1 MRAIRLVLGM
11 LWRYWFFLIATITFL
26 ALFPLFYLFLSH
38 RAWFPYAF
46 RLKKFWGHLFLP
58 MSGLWFRIVSSPD
71 LSKLGPCVI
80 TPNHASYLDIVF
92 SFMGI
97 PFYFHMMGKAELGKV
112 PLFNKFFDGMNILV
126 DRGSIVASHKSLR
139 RAADDLDEGISIGIF
154 PEATIPDS
162 APRLGR
168 FKNGAFKLAI
178 EKQVPVLPVIF
189 LDNYR
194 LMPDGRKVL
203 KGGGP
208 GLSRIVI
215 SDPVSTE
222 GMTIDDVPKL
232 RSQIF
237 DIIES
242 TLKQY
247 IDGY

>member
-1 MRAIRLVLGM
+1 MRSLRLVLGM
-11 LWRYWFFLIATITFL
+11 LWRYWFFFSATITFL
-26 ALFPLFYLFLSH
+26 ALFPLFYLFLS
-38 RAWFPYAF
+38 RKKWFPLAF

-58 MSGLWFRIVSSPD
+58 ISGMWFKVISSPD
-71 LSKLGPCVI
+71 LSRLGPCVI
-80 TPNHASYLDIVF
+80 TANHASYLDIVF
-92 SFMGI
+92 SFMSI

-139 RAADDLDEGISIGIF
+139 RAAEDLNEGISIGIF
-154 PEATIPDS
+154 PEATIPES

-178 EKQVPVLPVIF
+178 EKQVPILPVAF

-194 LMPDGRKVL
+194 LMPDRKAFL

-208 GLSRIVI
+208 GLSRVVI
-215 SDPVSTE
+215 CDPVPTT
-222 GMTIDDVPKL
+222 GMTLEDVPKL

-242 TLKQY
+242 TLKKY